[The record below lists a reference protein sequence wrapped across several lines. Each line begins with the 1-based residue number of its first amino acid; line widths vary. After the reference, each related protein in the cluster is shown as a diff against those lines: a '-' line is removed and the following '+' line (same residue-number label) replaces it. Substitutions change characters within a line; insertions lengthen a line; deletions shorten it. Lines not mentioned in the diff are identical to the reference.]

1 MVNIS
6 VEAICFKS
14 KTLKDGTFPIML
26 RLTQFGKRKHV
37 SLGVSV
43 NEQFWDF
50 SKNKPKKN
58 CPDKDL
64 LIAVIDRE
72 VSLFRNQINQ
82 LKKEGKDCS
91 LDALV
96 QMVKKP
102 VVRHTVGGYLD
113 DYIDLLKAQERL
125 GYAIIFEDLRQA
137 MRHYSPSLDF
147 PFSDI
152 TVSWL
157 RGFELFMRKKGNKE
171 NTLGIRFRL
180 LRTLYNRAIEDN
192 LVKRDNYPFHQFK
205 VSTFSE
211 QTAKRA
217 LPKKAIQMISSLDL
231 RTITT
236 YHSPYLEIGRDLF
249 LFSYYSCGINLV
261 DMAKLKQKNL
271 REGRISYIRQKTG
284 KLISFPIQPPAMDII
299 LKYRT
304 DKWSED
310 DYLFPILDRHKHIT
324 QTQIHDRIKKANKGI
339 NRALRRI
346 GLQLNLPLDL
356 TTYVARHTF
365 ATVLK
370 RSGVSTGVIS
380 ESLGHSSEH
389 ITQIYL
395 DSFENSQIDEAM
407 KCLL

>member
-96 QMVKKP
+96 QMVKKL

-137 MRHYSPSLDF
+137 MS
-147 PFSDI
+147 
-152 TVSWL
+152 
-157 RGFELFMRKKGNKE
+157 RKCN
-171 NTLGIRFRL
+171 
-180 LRTLYNRAIEDN
+180 
-192 LVKRDNYPFHQFK
+192 
-205 VSTFSE
+205 
-211 QTAKRA
+211 
-217 LPKKAIQMISSLDL
+217 PK
-231 RTITT
+231 
-236 YHSPYLEIGRDLF
+236 
-249 LFSYYSCGINLV
+249 
-261 DMAKLKQKNL
+261 
-271 REGRISYIRQKTG
+271 
-284 KLISFPIQPPAMDII
+284 
-299 LKYRT
+299 
-304 DKWSED
+304 
-310 DYLFPILDRHKHIT
+310 
-324 QTQIHDRIKKANKGI
+324 
-339 NRALRRI
+339 
-346 GLQLNLPLDL
+346 GLQTGYKPIWLP
-356 TTYVARHTF
+356 
-365 ATVLK
+365 
-370 RSGVSTGVIS
+370 
-380 ESLGHSSEH
+380 
-389 ITQIYL
+389 
-395 DSFENSQIDEAM
+395 
-407 KCLL
+407 

>member
-14 KTLKDGTFPIML
+14 KVLKDGTSPIML
-26 RLTQFGKRKHV
+26 RLTQFGKRKYV

-43 NEQFWDF
+43 NKQFWNFD
-50 SKNKPKKN
+50 KNKPRRN
-58 CPDKDL
+58 CPEKDL
-64 LIAVIDRE
+64 LLSVIDRE
-72 VSLFRNQINQ
+72 VSLYRNQINQ
-82 LKKEGKDCS
+82 LKAEGKECS
-91 LDALV
+91 LDVLV
-96 QMVKKP
+96 EMVKKP
-102 VVRHTVGGYLD
+102 IVRQTVGAYLD
-113 DYIDLLKAQERL
+113 AYIDLLKAQGRL
-125 GYAIIFEDLRQA
+125 GYAIIHEELKQSLQ
-137 MRHYSPSLDF
+137 HYSPSLEI

-157 RGFELFMRKKGNKE
+157 RGYELFLRNRGNKE
-171 NTLGIRFRL
+171 NTLGIRFRM
-180 LRTLYNRAIEDN
+180 LRTLYNRAINDN
-192 LVKRDNYPFHQFK
+192 LVRRDSYPFHQFK

-231 RTITT
+231 HSITP
-236 YHSPYLEIGRDLF
+236 YYSPYLELGRDLF

-271 REGRISYIRQKTG
+271 MEGRISYIRQKTG
-284 KLISFPIQPPAMDII
+284 KLISFPVQPPAMDII
-299 LKYRT
+299 MKYRT
-304 DKWSED
+304 DKWSEE

-339 NRALRRI
+339 NRALRKI
-346 GLQLNLPLDL
+346 GAQLNLPLDL

-370 RSGVSTGVIS
+370 RSGVSTAVIS

-389 ITQIYL
+389 VTQIYL

>member
-14 KTLKDGTFPIML
+14 KVLKDGTFPIML
-26 RLTQFGKRKHV
+26 RLTQFGKRKYV

-43 NEQFWDF
+43 NKQFWDF
-50 SKNKPKKN
+50 GKNKPRRN
-58 CPDKDL
+58 CPDKDFL
-64 LIAVIDRE
+64 LAVIERGI
-72 VSLFRNQINQ
+72 SQYRSQINQ
-82 LKKEGKDCS
+82 LKAEGRDCS
-91 LDALV
+91 LEALV
-96 QMVKKP
+96 EKINKP
-102 VVRHTVGGYLD
+102 VVRQTVRGYLD
-113 DYIDLLKAQERL
+113 DYIDLLKAQGRL
-125 GYAIIFEDLRQA
+125 GYAIIHEELKQSLQ
-137 MRHYSPSLDF
+137 HYSPSLEI

-157 RGFELFMRKKGNKE
+157 RGYELFLRNRGNKE
-171 NTLGIRFRL
+171 NALGIRFRM

-192 LVKRDNYPFHQFK
+192 LVKRDSYPFHQFK

-217 LPKKAIQMISSLDL
+217 LPKKAIQMISSMDL
-231 RTITT
+231 HSITP
-236 YHSPYLEIGRDLF
+236 YYSPYLELGRDLF

-284 KLISFPIQPPAMDII
+284 KLISFPVQLPAMDII
-299 LKYRT
+299 VKYRT
-304 DKWSED
+304 DKWSEE

-339 NRALRRI
+339 NKALRKI
-346 GLQLNLPLDL
+346 GSQLNLPLDL

-370 RSGVSTGVIS
+370 RSGVSTAVIS

-389 ITQIYL
+389 VTQIYL

>member
-14 KTLKDGTFPIML
+14 KTLKNGTFPVML

-50 SKNKPKKN
+50 IKNKPKKN

-64 LIAVIDRE
+64 IITVIDRE

-113 DYIDLLKAQERL
+113 DYIDLLKTQGRL

-137 MRHYSPSLDF
+137 MRHYSLSLDY

-157 RGFELFMRKKGNKE
+157 RDFELFMRKKGNKD

-180 LRTLYNRAIEDN
+180 LRVLYNRAIEDN
-192 LVKRDNYPFHQFK
+192 LVKRDCYPFHKFK
-205 VSTFSE
+205 VSAFSE
-211 QTAKRA
+211 QTAKRS

-236 YHSPYLEIGRDLF
+236 YHSPYLELGRDLF

-284 KLISFPIQPPAMDII
+284 KLISFPVQPPAMVII
-299 LKYRT
+299 IKYRT
-304 DKWSED
+304 DKWSEE

-339 NRALRRI
+339 NRALRKI
-346 GLQLNLPLDL
+346 GSQLDLPLDL

-370 RSGVSTGVIS
+370 RSGVSTAVIS

-389 ITQIYL
+389 VTQVYL